1 MALKHIYRLTNL
13 HFRGSRITE
22 YPDGSWSYGTLDFV
36 YKDVRCTLQQVESY
50 KEIVAELGKT
60 HGAGITATLTL
71 ESAQE
76 RTQEE
81 MDELA
86 DAACELL
93 AFATKNEVFW
103 AGRETLDENGQLIS
117 GHGRSLGAR
126 ARDFHS
132 GWSIIDDVVITKE
145 NGHRDELQ
153 LFLNAVFRRYFDELR
168 EKLKTPL
175 LWIAEAEHFGFV
187 DLNFM
192 TLFIAMERLKN
203 EFLPK
208 KKPDVIHLDWQIM
221 LNGKLAGKI
230 LDAVRDE
237 VGQLSP
243 EQEKVIIGKLRGANA
258 PPAGVQLDELCKS
271 LGVTGL
277 ERDMA
282 ELRNKLTHTA
292 SYGDFSFPR
301 VIELHV
307 KLSHVVDVCVLKIL
321 GYDGYY
327 CHRATNWRNARLG
340 EEPTSEGP
348 AVPNGTRE
356 PVEEFS

>member
-1 MALKHIYRLTNL
+1 MAPRHIYRLTNL
-13 HFRGSRITE
+13 HFRGCRITE
-22 YPDGSWSYGTLDFV
+22 YPDGGWSYDTLDFL
-36 YKDVRCTLQQVESY
+36 YKDVHFTLHQVQGY
-50 KEIVAELGKT
+50 KEIITELGET

-71 ESAQE
+71 DSAQD

-103 AGRETLDENGQLIS
+103 AGRETRDENGQLIS
-117 GHGRSLGAR
+117 RHGRSLGAR
-126 ARDFHS
+126 ARDFHG

-153 LFLNAVFRRYFDELR
+153 FFLNAVFRRYFDELR
-168 EKLKTPL
+168 DKLKTPL

-208 KKPDVIHLDWQIM
+208 KKPDLIHLDWQIM
-221 LNGKLAGKI
+221 LNGKLADTI

-243 EQEKVIIGKLRGANA
+243 EQERVIIGKLRGANV

-282 ELRNKLTHTA
+282 ELRNRLTHTA
-292 SYGDFSFPR
+292 SYGGFSFPR
-301 VIELHV
+301 VLELHV

-327 CHRATNWRNARLG
+327 CHRATNWRNVRLG
-340 EEPTSEGP
+340 EEARLEDSPI
-348 AVPNGTRE
+348 PNGTPE
-356 PVEEFS
+356 PAEEVF